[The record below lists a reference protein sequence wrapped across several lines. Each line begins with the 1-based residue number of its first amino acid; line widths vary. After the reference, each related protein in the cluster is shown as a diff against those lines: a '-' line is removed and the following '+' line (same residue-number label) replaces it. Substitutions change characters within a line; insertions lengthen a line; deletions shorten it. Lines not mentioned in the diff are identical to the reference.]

1 MTRYMTAI
9 SRKFHDAMKTENKT
23 PIHNIMK
30 KQTILLLFLVLSC
43 YSFSAMAR
51 DTTKND
57 ILMGKHAGDILV
69 GKHAKLKLY
78 VDPEFGEYVLQNI
91 QNKDSLQFLTVWEYE
106 LISDWDVP
114 REVKK
119 QITQI
124 VGSCLTPEERA
135 IYKKEDS
142 QNLIVMCRL
151 EKDKIIEV
159 AFHFNGL
166 EEYEDGDPMF
176 EDEHE
181 KTKMLWSL
189 SADRFHEIEKAII
202 DKLDLRRL
210 LLDEGSYVGFAVLG
224 GYLQD

>member
-124 VGSCLTPEERA
+124 VGRCLTPEERA
-135 IYKKEDS
+135 IYKKPYTTTGLS
-142 QNLIVMCRL
+142 VICRL
-151 EKDKIIEV
+151 KKNKIKEV
-159 AFHFNGL
+159 AFLFWGM
-166 EEYEDGDPMF
+166 EEYRKLSSDKDSNERL
-176 EDEHE
+176 
-181 KTKMLWSL
+181 KMIWNL

-202 DKLDLRRL
+202 NLDLRGRL
-210 LLDEGSYVGFAVLG
+210 LAEGT
-224 GYLQD
+224 

>member
-1 MTRYMTAI
+1 
-9 SRKFHDAMKTENKT
+9 
-23 PIHNIMK
+23 MK
-30 KQTILLLFLVLSC
+30 KRTILLLILALSG
-43 YSFSAMAR
+43 YLFSAMAGEKKR
-51 DTTKND
+51 ND
-57 ILMGKHAGDILV
+57 ILMGKHAGDTLV
-69 GKHAKLKLY
+69 GKHAKYKLY
-78 VDPEFGEYVLQNI
+78 LIDSEFTYEYALQNI
-91 QNKDSLQFLTVWEYE
+91 QNKDSLKLLESCPEGYITPWGVSNEANMQF
-106 LISDWDVP
+106 S
-114 REVKK
+114 R
-119 QITQI
+119 I

-135 IYKKEDS
+135 IYKKENAGD
-142 QNLIVMCRL
+142 LIVMCRL

-202 DKLDLRRL
+202 DKLDLRGL

>member
-1 MTRYMTAI
+1 MTAI

-57 ILMGKHAGDILV
+57 ILMGKHAGDTLV
-69 GKHAKLKLY
+69 GKHAKYKLY
-78 VDPEFGEYVLQNI
+78 LIDSEFTYEYALQNI
-91 QNKDSLQFLTVWEYE
+91 QNKDSLKLLESCPEGYITPWGVSNEANMQF
-106 LISDWDVP
+106 S
-114 REVKK
+114 R
-119 QITQI
+119 I

-159 AFHFNGL
+159 AFHFKGL

-202 DKLDLRRL
+202 DKLDLRGL